1 MAEKKR
7 TRWQRRPG
15 TTGGKLPWNDWRNA
29 TTWRKATQLLLL
41 AMNIYIAITF
51 WYWVRYYETASS
63 TTFVARPGGIEGW
76 LPIAGLMNL
85 KYSLVTGQLPS
96 VHAAAMLLLVA
107 FIVISLLLKKAF
119 CSWLC
124 PVGTLSELIGDLG
137 NKLFGRQ
144 CVLPRWL
151 DIPLRGVKYSLLSFF
166 LYIALLMTAQ
176 AIHYFMLSP
185 YSVVM
190 DVKMLVAIPAA
201 TDIAFALGVLALLG
215 SRVPLALKIFLMAL
229 AIIDDLGAII
239 IIALFYTND
248 LSMASL
254 GVAAVAIAVLAV
266 LNLCGVRRTGVYIL
280 VGVVLW
286 TAVLKSGVHAT
297 LAGVIVG
304 FFIPLK
310 EKHGRSPAK
319 RLEHVLHPWVAY
331 LILPLFA
338 FANAGVSLQGVTL
351 DGLTSILPLGI
362 IAGLL
367 IGKPLGIS
375 LFCWLAL
382 RLKLAHLPEG
392 TTYQQ
397 IMAVGILCG
406 IGFTMS
412 IFIASLAFGSVD
424 PELINWAKLGILVG
438 SISSAVI
445 GYSWLRV
452 RLRPSV

>member
-1 MAEKKR
+1 MKHLHRFFSSDAS
-7 TRWQRRPG
+7 
-15 TTGGKLPWNDWRNA
+15 GGIILIIA
-29 TTWRKATQLLLL
+29 AAL
-41 AMNIYIAITF
+41 AMLMANMGVTSGWYHAFLETPVQLRVGALEINKNMLLWINDALMAVFFLLIGLEVKRELMQGSLASLRQAAFPVIAAIGGMIVPALLYLAFNYADPIT
-51 WYWVRYYETASS
+51 R
-63 TTFVARPGGIEGW
+63 EGW
-76 LPIAGLMNL
+76 
-85 KYSLVTGQLPS
+85 
-96 VHAAAMLLLVA
+96 
-107 FIVISLLLKKAF
+107 
-119 CSWLC
+119 
-124 PVGTLSELIGDLG
+124 
-137 NKLFGRQ
+137 
-144 CVLPRWL
+144 
-151 DIPLRGVKYSLLSFF
+151 
-166 LYIALLMTAQ
+166 
-176 AIHYFMLSP
+176 
-185 YSVVM
+185 
-190 DVKMLVAIPAA
+190 AIPAA

-229 AIIDDLGAII
+229 AIV

-248 LSMASL
+248 LSMVSL
-254 GVAAVAIAVLAV
+254 GVAAFAIALLAI

-280 VGVVLW
+280 IGAILW

-338 FANAGVSLQGVTL
+338 FANAGVSLQGVTM

-367 IGKPLGIS
+367 VGKPLGIS

-382 RLKLAHLPEG
+382 RLKLAQLPEG
-392 TTYQQ
+392 TSFPQ

-412 IFIASLAFGSVD
+412 IFIASLALAAWIRS
-424 PELINWAKLGILVG
+424 
-438 SISSAVI
+438 
-445 GYSWLRV
+445 
-452 RLRPSV
+452 

>member
-1 MAEKKR
+1 MLMANMGVTSGWYHAFLETPVQLRVGALEINKNMLLWINDALMAVFFLLIGLEVKR
-7 TRWQRRPG
+7 ELMQGSLASLRQAAFPVIAAIGGMIVPALLYLAFNYADPITR
-15 TTGGKLPWNDWRNA
+15 
-29 TTWRKATQLLLL
+29 
-41 AMNIYIAITF
+41 
-51 WYWVRYYETASS
+51 
-63 TTFVARPGGIEGW
+63 EGW
-76 LPIAGLMNL
+76 
-85 KYSLVTGQLPS
+85 
-96 VHAAAMLLLVA
+96 
-107 FIVISLLLKKAF
+107 
-119 CSWLC
+119 
-124 PVGTLSELIGDLG
+124 
-137 NKLFGRQ
+137 
-144 CVLPRWL
+144 
-151 DIPLRGVKYSLLSFF
+151 
-166 LYIALLMTAQ
+166 
-176 AIHYFMLSP
+176 
-185 YSVVM
+185 
-190 DVKMLVAIPAA
+190 AIPAA

-239 IIALFYTND
+239 IIAVFYTHD
-248 LSMASL
+248 LSMVSL
-254 GVAAVAIAVLAV
+254 GVAAFAIAILAL

-310 EKHGRSPAK
+310 EKYGRSPAK

-338 FANAGVSLQGVTL
+338 FANAGVSLQGVTM

-367 IGKPLGIS
+367 VGKPLGIS

-382 RLKLAHLPEG
+382 RLKLARLPEG
-392 TTYQQ
+392 TSFPQ

-424 PELINWAKLGILVG
+424 PELINWAKLGILIG
-438 SISSAVI
+438 SLLSAVI
-445 GYSWLRV
+445 GYSLLHT